1 MEQNSPAKELEN
13 FLNFIDQCVQE
24 YKAAY
29 ENVNEEDRRLQ
40 DLVHAIE
47 FAVDKSERNRVA
59 TKFQQ
64 SRKYRRQNKDIVKRN
79 ERIVKFFEEQKN
91 RDTLNRMRQLL
102 GQGWG
107 TCVQAAGR
115 KGVRVDESRDSG
127 TDCKGGGLRG
137 GKGIQKVRAQ
147 GETSEDIPEY

>member
-1 MEQNSPAKELEN
+1 M
-13 FLNFIDQCVQE
+13 NFIDQCVQE

-79 ERIVKFFEEQKN
+79 E
-91 RDTLNRMRQLL
+91 LL
-102 GQGWG
+102 GQ
-107 TCVQAAGR
+107 QR
-115 KGVRVDESRDSG
+115 KEEEYLDGERVYKPRV
-127 TDCKGGGLRG
+127 
-137 GKGIQKVRAQ
+137 GKG
-147 GETSEDIPEY
+147 

>member
-40 DLVHAIE
+40 DLVHAME
-47 FAVDKSERNRVA
+47 FAVDKSER
-59 TKFQQ
+59 
-64 SRKYRRQNKDIVKRN
+64 
-79 ERIVKFFEEQKN
+79 IVKFFEDQKN

-102 GQGWG
+102 GQ
-107 TCVQAAGR
+107 QR
-115 KGVRVDESRDSG
+115 KEEEYLDGERVYKPRV
-127 TDCKGGGLRG
+127 
-137 GKGIQKVRAQ
+137 GKG
-147 GETSEDIPEY
+147 

>member
-29 ENVNEEDRRLQ
+29 DNVNEEDRRLQ
-40 DLVHAIE
+40 DLVHAME
-47 FAVDKSERNRVA
+47 FAADKSERNRVA
-59 TKFQQ
+59 TKLQQ

-91 RDTLNRMRQLL
+91 RDTLNR
-102 GQGWG
+102 
-107 TCVQAAGR
+107 
-115 KGVRVDESRDSG
+115 
-127 TDCKGGGLRG
+127 
-137 GKGIQKVRAQ
+137 
-147 GETSEDIPEY
+147 